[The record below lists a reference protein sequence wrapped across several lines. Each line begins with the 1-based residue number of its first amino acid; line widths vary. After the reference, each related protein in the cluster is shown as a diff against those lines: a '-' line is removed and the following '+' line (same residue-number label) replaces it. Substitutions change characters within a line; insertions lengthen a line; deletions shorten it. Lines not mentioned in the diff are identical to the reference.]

1 MNTTDNPTATT
12 PQRPEPMRDWHWSP
26 AEKAVAH
33 RAFDLA
39 LHKELEELLG
49 QARKRV
55 AQATEASDLWKLE
68 SWLGH
73 RRREIDNKYD
83 YRYSVLPMVF
93 GALLRE
99 GSISELDDLHGLGQE
114 KLDAIRR
121 IASFR

>member
-1 MNTTDNPTATT
+1 MSTANNPTST
-12 PQRPEPMRDWHWSP
+12 PPQFPDLMRNWHWSP

-39 LHKELEELLG
+39 LDKELEELLR
-49 QARKRV
+49 QAKKRA

-99 GSISELDDLHGLGQE
+99 GSISEDDLRGLGPE

-121 IASFR
+121 FASFR